1 MRLLVMVMLLTA
13 TLAPPVLADVQWEE
27 DGWLATI
34 GLEHVENGNEFG
46 CYGMPNLAW
55 KADPGA
61 VAKECMDYII
71 PRIDASKWGNN
82 PLSTYTPKDLTE
94 AQHTTISKQGFVV
107 HGDKTGQSATA
118 WHSSEDI
125 PEYEY
130 DWFDLGR
137 RGGSLEKGIADV
149 KALESEL
156 DKGGLVNM
164 YWVGRIDGI
173 TVRHDA
179 DVLEMLSQRTDVWF
193 TTWGEAYS
201 YWSVERCYEFDHS
214 INSSTLYF
222 EHIDTIS
229 CRSATNSWN
238 IPITWIANISGATV
252 TESNLE
258 EMTVEDS
265 NTIEGYRQEGEL
277 LYFSVLMGK
286 EVHFNL
292 TDEIDY
298 DIVGRTQF
306 FNNKTAALTIAG
318 HSTTDLFLWSK
329 RFVDDDFLRFTWL
342 ITPRSLDEGL
352 TWLPYAGV
360 GVLLASISGIWLLL
374 KKDSYDYGKAE
385 DLMPDTAEGEDNG

>member
-1 MRLLVMVMLLTA
+1 MRLLVLVMLLTA

-164 YWVGRIDGI
+164 YWVGRINGI

-374 KKDSYDYGKAE
+374 KKDSHDYGKAE